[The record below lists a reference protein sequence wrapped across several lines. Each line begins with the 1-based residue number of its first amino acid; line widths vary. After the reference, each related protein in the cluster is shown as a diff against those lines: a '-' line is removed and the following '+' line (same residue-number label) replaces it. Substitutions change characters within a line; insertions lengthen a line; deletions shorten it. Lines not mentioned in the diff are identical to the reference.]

1 MAMAFIAVLLAFGVL
16 DLVVAVEE
24 RHMRGASRAQKRCSA
39 RNLHLRYHTKFYK
52 NSESFS
58 AYG

>member
-24 RHMRGASRAQKRCSA
+24 RHMRGASRAQKR
-39 RNLHLRYHTKFYK
+39 
-52 NSESFS
+52 
-58 AYG
+58 